1 MLHYQ
6 VVLSAKLKDKKHK
19 MEITFF
25 VQLVIFI
32 ASVSKD
38 DPYISQF
45 WMGVTDIGLVTAPM
59 RISHPSVPSVNNS
72 CKATCRPT

>member
-6 VVLSAKLKDKKHK
+6 VVLSTKLKDKKQK
-19 MEITFF
+19 MEIKFF

-32 ASVSKD
+32 ASVSKN

-45 WMGVTDIGLVTAPM
+45 
-59 RISHPSVPSVNNS
+59 
-72 CKATCRPT
+72 